1 LGDVTRR
8 FCLVN
13 NLSTNNYITSSC
25 VISNNTVYK
34 NGAIVFENRSA
45 DLSTFLLSVY
55 QHFQLNYSRF
65 YKMDNLSK
73 LGWLTSEILLKD
85 SFQKDKYQPEG
96 VGLILA
102 NANSSLDSDQKY
114 LKSVEDIAS
123 PALFVYTLP
132 NIMTGEICIRN
143 NFKGEDAFF
152 VADKFDVNFTA
163 NYVNHLLNDNTLQA
177 CICGW
182 VDVIDEDYKAALF
195 LVEKQPGT
203 NTTLFNADNMTK
215 LFTSDIKNTTL
226 ATPDV
231 FIAGIGAITAIGN
244 NVAECL
250 ASFEKEE
257 AGMGEITHMQTIHKN
272 ILPVA
277 EVKLTN
283 EELAAMTG
291 LSIDVSRT
299 AMLSLVAAREA
310 LNDAAIPNLSNL
322 RTGFVSANSVGG
334 MDKSEDFFVEFLKD
348 NSKGKLKNV
357 FDHECGS
364 VTEVVA
370 DKLGITDYMT
380 TISTACSSSA
390 NSIFYGARLIK
401 NGLLDVV
408 VAGGTDAL
416 TKFTLNGFNT
426 LMIVDQEFCKPFD
439 ENRKG
444 LNLGEGAGYVVLVS
458 DKVAKALQKPL
469 YCKLSGYNNS
479 NDAYHQTA
487 SSPDGTG
494 SYMAMQGALAK
505 AGLNT
510 TDVSY
515 INLHGTGTPNNDS
528 AEGTAITRLFEKDFP
543 PMSSTKS
550 FTGHTLGASGAIEAV
565 FSVLAI
571 NKGIIYPNLRF
582 ETPMSEVPFTPETK
596 FLTGQNIKHVMS
608 NSFGF
613 GGNCTSL
620 IFSEV

>member
-1 LGDVTRR
+1 LNT
-8 FCLVN
+8 L
-13 NLSTNNYITSSC
+13 NNYITSNC
-25 VISNNTVYK
+25 LISNNSVYK
-34 NGAIVFENRSA
+34 NGVIVYENKNI
-45 DLSTFLLSVY
+45 DLPAFLISVY
-55 QHFQLNYSRF
+55 HHFELSYSRF

-85 SFQKDKYQPEG
+85 NFQKENYEAEDI
-96 VGLILA
+96 GLILSNA
-102 NANSSLDSDQKY
+102 NASLDSDQKY
-114 LKSVEDIAS
+114 LKSVDDIAS

-152 VADKFDVNFTA
+152 IADHFDASFFEQ
-163 NYVNHLLNDNTLQA
+163 YVGSLLNNNTMQA

-182 VDVIDEDYKAALF
+182 VDVLGNEYKSALF
-195 LVEKQPGT
+195 LVEKEEKQNST
-203 NTTLFNADNMTK
+203 VFSADNMDK
-215 LFTSDIKNTTL
+215 VFESDIKTNKTIT
-226 ATPDV
+226 APV
-231 FIAGIGAITAIGN
+231 FIAGVGAITAIGN

-250 ASFEKEE
+250 VSFENEQ
-257 AGMGEITHMQTIHKN
+257 AGIGEITFMDTIHKHQ
-272 ILPVA
+272 IPVA
-277 EVKLTN
+277 EVKLSN
-283 EELAAMTG
+283 RELASKTG
-291 LSIDVSRT
+291 LSADLSRN
-299 AMLSLVAAREA
+299 MLLSLVAAKEA
-310 LNDAAIPNLSNL
+310 LEDAAIPDFANL

-334 MDKSEDFFVEFLKD
+334 MDKSEDFFVDFLKD
-348 NSKGKLKNV
+348 NSKGKLRNV
-357 FDHECGS
+357 HDHECGS
-364 VTEVVA
+364 VTEIVS
-370 DKLGITDYMT
+370 DQLGITDYMT

-390 NSIFYGARLIK
+390 NAVFYGARLIK
-401 NGLLDVV
+401 NDILDVV

-426 LMIVDQEFCKPFD
+426 LMILDKEFCKPFD
-439 ENRKG
+439 ENRQG

-458 DKVAKALQKPL
+458 EKVAKTLNKPL

-494 SYMAMQGALAK
+494 SYLAMQGALNK
-505 AGLNT
+505 AGLKTSDIN
-510 TDVSY
+510 Y

-528 AEGTAITRLFEKDFP
+528 AEGTAIKRLFEKDFP

-550 FTGHTLGASGAIEAV
+550 FTGHTLGASGGIEAV

-571 NKGIIYPNLRF
+571 SNGIIYPNLRF
-582 ETPMSEVPFTPETK
+582 ETPMHDLPFMPETK
-596 FLTGQNIKHVMS
+596 FLKGQKVKHVMS

-620 IFSEV
+620 IFSEI